1 MMLPDLPWATYIR
14 TSTFEQGEKSSPLKQ
29 FLANVAW
36 AKNNGR
42 TIPGIESGIIGS
54 RVNRG
59 DYIFVDH
66 QTGTNDDRPD
76 WQRFMT
82 LARSGKV
89 GGIVC
94 YVVDRAARNL
104 ADAVKIHRD
113 LRRMSVGFQFAIQN
127 FDDTPAGTLMF
138 QIFAA
143 FAEYEVKIIAERTH
157 DGRRKRILGIGGK
170 KDGKPRL
177 QGPPLYGYRLEDGIP
192 VEDKKEGPV
201 ARFFLRKALE
211 STDNTSRKIAKALNE
226 AGHRTRSG
234 KLWRD
239 TTVSKNLRKAYSYAG
254 VYRHRH
260 GLEAA
265 IKAHDEAVKL
275 MGAAAPP
282 LDTSA
287 IETIET
293 MAYPAMIT
301 HDEASLILA
310 RAEKNR
316 AERRGRPSREYA
328 LTSYLWCDV
337 CGCRWYAKKGLYY
350 CGCTQLGK
358 PRCRAIGS
366 VAQHRIESG
375 VFEGMRAYLR
385 RPDVYYSLA
394 LQDYNARRGSSQ
406 RGREEIEKLVKQA
419 SKEQA
424 HYDEQA
430 TEFGLSPRQREIART
445 KSQQLELRLAEL
457 KAELRQLSSVV
468 PLPSQAGIVAAFGQM
483 LAILDRIVTFA
494 EKREFIEATMQRVL
508 TDGRRVKV
516 TGTLDVQA
524 VANKGSKG
532 GIYSIQNLDPGSGD
546 HDVGRL
552 QVAVDDSLRMRGRQ
566 RIRDLGAVTQDKLC
580 RQTSTLQT
588 IGQRFAFD
596 QFHHQV
602 IRPGVVQRADVRMIQ
617 RRDCARLAVEAST
630 EFLMRD
636 LDGDGP
642 AEAGVAGL
650 VDRAHAAFANLAENL
665 VRAEPATGLDPAD
678 QAGGG
683 FESGLHHRTI
693 GVLVEQRSDFAEE
706 VGIAGAGVRE
716 KGIALAGSAFAGE
729 VK

>member
-1 MMLPDLPWATYIR
+1 MPPDHLPWATYIR

-29 FLANVAW
+29 FLANIAW
-36 AKNNGR
+36 AKANGKV
-42 TIPGIESGIIGS
+42 IPGIESAGAGS
-54 RVNRG
+54 KVQRG

-76 WQRFMT
+76 LQRFMS
-82 LARSGKV
+82 LARAGKV
-89 GGIVC
+89 GGVVC

-104 ADAVKIHRD
+104 SDAVKIHRD
-113 LRRMSVGFQFAIQN
+113 LQRMRVGFKFANQN
-127 FDDTPAGTLMF
+127 FDDTPAGVLMF
-138 QIFAA
+138 QIFSA
-143 FAEYEVKIIAERTH
+143 FAEYECKIIAERTH

-177 QGPPLYGYRLEDGIP
+177 QGPPLYGYHLEDGIP

-211 STDNTSRKIAKALNE
+211 STDNTHGKITKALNE

-260 GLEAA
+260 GIEAA
-265 IKAHDEAVKL
+265 IKAHSEAVKL
-275 MGAAAPP
+275 MGADAPP
-282 LDTSA
+282 LDLST

-301 HDEASLILA
+301 RDEASLILA

-316 AERRGRPSREYA
+316 EERRGRPSREYA

-366 VAQHRIESG
+366 VAQHRMESA
-375 VFEGMRAYLR
+375 VLDGMRAYLKQ
-385 RPDVYYSLA
+385 PDVYYALA
-394 LQDYNARRGSSQ
+394 LQDYNANRGSSMRNQ
-406 RGREEIEKLVKQA
+406 ADIEKQVREANKQ
-419 SKEQA
+419 QV

-430 TEFGLSPRQREIART
+430 TEFGLSPRQREIARK

-457 KAELRQLSSVV
+457 NSELRQLSVV
-468 PLPSQAGIVAAFGQM
+468 TLPSESGIIAAFGQM
-483 LAILDRIVTFA
+483 LAILDRIVTFG
-494 EKREFIEATMQRVL
+494 EKREFIEATLQRVL
-508 TDGRRVKV
+508 TDGRQVKV

-532 GIYSIQNLDPGSGD
+532 GIYSIQNLDTLLRDQDVPGFEIPMGD
-546 HDVGRL
+546 PLLVRRL
-552 QVAVDDSLRMRGRQ
+552 QGLADLSAILERQ
-566 RIRDLGAVTQDKLC
+566 RQW
-580 RQTSTLQT
+580 
-588 IGQRFAFD
+588 QRSLELLALHIL
-596 QFHHQV
+596 HHQV
-602 IRPGVVQRADVRMIQ
+602 IRPDVVEGADVRVIQ
-617 RRDCARLAVEAST
+617 S
-630 EFLMRD
+630 
-636 LDGDGP
+636 GDG
-642 AEAGVAGL
+642 AGL
-650 VDRAHAAFANLAENL
+650 ALEALGEFSLEVLTATVRSRRVSRAFHTSPMP
-665 VRAEPATGLDPAD
+665 PAPM
-678 QAGGG
+678 
-683 FESGLHHRTI
+683 
-693 GVLVEQRSDFAEE
+693 
-706 VGIAGAGVRE
+706 
-716 KGIALAGSAFAGE
+716 GE
-729 VK
+729 RIS